1 MKFKIRGQINT
12 MVLICLI
19 TLSIAFGV
27 MNIFIADSLID
38 SKLESNLTSNMN
50 YLIDLVESNYPG
62 DFSIDTQ
69 SNSLTK
75 GDFDLKDAVTL
86 SRLKARTNMEYTL
99 FAGDTRIATS
109 IDDAS
114 LIGTKASDAV
124 IEAVLKNGS
133 SFQNPTTI
141 GGEAYMAYYTPIKD
155 ANNNVIGMY
164 FVGEALAPYTTSLL
178 KILLFVIGITILA
191 IIVSSA
197 IIARF
202 SRKLSEP
209 INDVLVNLTAIKN
222 RDFTTSLNP
231 TTLERSD
238 EIGDLANGLLSMQN
252 TIGSLLSNFST
263 LSTNIQSDSTTLDH
277 SSSVMTDHSETIVS
291 ITQEIAANTTSQANS
306 LIHINDIVNTLSSSI
321 DNMSH
326 SLSNVSS
333 TSKEIGVLSSNST
346 AQMQEVTSSIETF
359 NLKFNEFTNQIANF
373 EQRVSAVQEMAN
385 VIDSISQQTNL
396 LALNAAIEA
405 ARAGDA
411 GKGFSVVAE
420 EIRTLAEQS
429 QSSTQKISDIVT
441 DLSAAS
447 KQLESDTSTISSELT
462 SQLNSIRESISVFS
476 SIVDSIN
483 TVIPQISIVTN
494 ETEAVNSQKALIV
507 EKIDHASSIAQNI
520 SAACEEVAASCEEN
534 NTLIEE
540 TAHIA
545 KTLDGITSTLNYE
558 LNTFT
563 LK

>member
-1 MKFKIRGQINT
+1 MQFKIRGKINT

-19 TLSIAFGV
+19 TLCITFGV

-50 YLIDLVESNYPG
+50 YLMDLVEANYPG
-62 DFSIDTQ
+62 DFSIDTE
-69 SNSLTK
+69 SNALIK
-75 GDFDLKDAVTL
+75 GNFNLKDAVTL
-86 SRLKARTNMEYTL
+86 GRLKARTNMEYTL
-99 FAGDTRIATS
+99 FAGDTRIVTS

-155 ANNNVIGMY
+155 ANNHVIGMY
-164 FVGEALAPYTTSLL
+164 FVGEALAPYTTSLF

-191 IIVSSA
+191 IIVSSV

-333 TSKEIGVLSSNST
+333 TSEEIGILSANST

-373 EQRVSAVQEMAN
+373 EKRVGAVQEMAN

-494 ETEAVNSQKALIV
+494 ETETVNSQKTLIV

>member
-99 FAGDTRIATS
+99 FAGDTRIVTS

-164 FVGEALAPYTTSLL
+164 FVGEALEPYTISLL

-191 IIVSSA
+191 IIVSSV